1 MQPSR
6 FSLKNFGARLGA
18 AMGLV
23 FATYNATGLSYYHW
37 ALTSL
42 ADVTAFQVIV
52 GLALIIGWVVFIRAT
67 VRSLGPVGIAL
78 IAALFAAIFWM
89 IVGWGIISADNM
101 TSVVFMTQIVL
112 CFILAIGMSWSH
124 VRRRLSGQVDGD
136 DIGD

>member
-6 FSLKNFGARLGA
+6 FSLKNFGARLIA
-18 AMGLV
+18 AIALV
-23 FATYNATGLSYYHW
+23 FVTYNATGLSYYHW
-37 ALTSL
+37 ALTSVSDL
-42 ADVTAFQVIV
+42 TAFQAVV
-52 GLALIIGWVVFIRAT
+52 GLALIIAWVVFIRAT
-67 VRSLGPVGIAL
+67 LRSLGPVGITL
-78 IAALFAAIFWM
+78 VAALFAGIFWM
-89 IVGWGIISADNM
+89 IIGWGIISADNV